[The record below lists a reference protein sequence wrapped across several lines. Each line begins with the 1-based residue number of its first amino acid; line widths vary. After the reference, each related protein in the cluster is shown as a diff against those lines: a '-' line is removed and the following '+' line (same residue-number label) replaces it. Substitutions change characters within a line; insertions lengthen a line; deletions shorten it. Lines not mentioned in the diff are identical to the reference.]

1 MLALH
6 LNSRVRIHGRY
17 CRASRIKRYGIRA
30 STGNNSAPVEL
41 CLTFRRTG
49 SIMHVYICINT
60 SLIMRTTLDI
70 PKKLMDEAMKV
81 TGAKTKSQMIKDALQ
96 AEIDRV
102 KRKRLISRKGTVDL
116 DIDLDSLRDRR

>member
-1 MLALH
+1 
-6 LNSRVRIHGRY
+6 
-17 CRASRIKRYGIRA
+17 
-30 STGNNSAPVEL
+30 
-41 CLTFRRTG
+41 
-49 SIMHVYICINT
+49 
-60 SLIMRTTLDI
+60 MRTTLDI